1 MDGGRGEL
9 GQRDDQAG
17 AATIGSADI
26 AAELRRQI
34 AAARFLQNER
44 LPPERSLAERYGVAR
59 GTVREALR
67 RLEEM
72 GFVERRPGSGT
83 YVIWVGERDS
93 GDVTEITRP
102 LELVDARFAVEPQMC
117 RLAVLRATDVE
128 LNRLRARLDAME
140 GCEQDTARF
149 AEIDE
154 EFHLALA
161 RCTQN
166 PMIIWMMEKIH
177 EVRSHVQWARMR
189 LLTLNPEVI
198 RLYNRQ
204 HRAVVD
210 AIAARDPER
219 AAQEMKAH
227 LSAAR
232 ATLVG
237 VAE

>member
-1 MDGGRGEL
+1 MGDGDGVTG
-9 GQRDDQAG
+9 GP
-17 AATIGSADI
+17 TVGSADI

-34 AAARFLQNER
+34 ASARFMRNER
-44 LPPERSLAERYGVAR
+44 LPPERLLAERYGVAR

-67 RLEEM
+67 QLEAM

-83 YVIWVGERDS
+83 YVTWVDERES
-93 GDVTEITRP
+93 RDVSEITRP

-117 RLAVLRATDVE
+117 RLAVLHATEVE
-128 LNRLRARLDAME
+128 LNRLRAQLDAME
-140 GCEQDTARF
+140 GCETDSARF

-154 EFHLALA
+154 DFHLALA
-161 RCTQN
+161 RCTHN

-189 LLTLNPEVI
+189 LLTLNPEI
-198 RLYNRQ
+198 IGLYNRQ

-210 AIAARDPER
+210 AIANRDPET

-227 LSAAR
+227 LSTAR

-237 VAE
+237 VTE

>member
-1 MDGGRGEL
+1 MCTVTVGE
-9 GQRDDQAG
+9 GVAG
-17 AATIGSADI
+17 SATTGSADI
-26 AAELRRQI
+26 AADLRRQI
-34 AAARFLQNER
+34 ASARFLQNER
-44 LPPERSLAERYGVAR
+44 LPPERLLAERYGVAR
-59 GTVREALR
+59 GTVRQALRQLEAL
-67 RLEEM
+67 
-72 GFVERRPGSGT
+72 GFVERRAGSGT
-83 YVIWVGERDS
+83 YVTWSEGREET
-93 GDVTEITRP
+93 DVTGITRP
-102 LELVDARFAVEPQMC
+102 LELVDARFAVEPHMC
-117 RLAVLRATDVE
+117 RLAVLRATDAE
-128 LNRLRARLDAME
+128 LNRLRGRLEAME
-140 GCEQDTARF
+140 ACENDSARF
-149 AEIDE
+149 AQIDE

-166 PMIIWMMEKIH
+166 PMIIWMMEKIQ

-210 AIAARDPER
+210 AIAERDPER
-219 AAQEMKAH
+219 AAQAMKAH

>member
-1 MDGGRGEL
+1 LSDGDTMPGGT
-9 GQRDDQAG
+9 
-17 AATIGSADI
+17 TIGSADI

-34 AAARFLQNER
+34 ASARFLRNDR

-59 GTVREALR
+59 GTIRQALR
-67 RLEEM
+67 QLEEM

-83 YVIWVGERDS
+83 YVTWVDDAGTR
-93 GDVTEITRP
+93 DVTEITRP

-117 RLAVLRATDVE
+117 RLAVLRATEVE

-140 GCEQDTARF
+140 AAEDDPARF
-149 AEIDE
+149 ADVDE
-154 EFHLALA
+154 EYHLALA
-161 RCTQN
+161 HCTQN
-166 PMIIWMMEKIH
+166 PMIIWMMQKIH
-177 EVRSHVQWARMR
+177 EVRRHQQWARMR
-189 LLTLNPEVI
+189 LLTLNREII

-210 AIAARDPER
+210 AIADRDPER

-227 LSAAR
+227 LSTAR

>member
-1 MDGGRGEL
+1 MSGT
-9 GQRDDQAG
+9 AV
-17 AATIGSADI
+17 GSSDI

-34 AAARFLQNER
+34 ASGRFMPSER

-59 GTVREALR
+59 GTVRQALR
-67 RLEEM
+67 QLEEM

-83 YVIWVGERDS
+83 YVTWADGQDTGS
-93 GDVTEITRP
+93 VTEITRP

-117 RLAVLRATDVE
+117 RLAVLRTTDFD
-128 LNRLRARLDAME
+128 LSQLRTLLDSME
-140 GCEQDTARF
+140 TCERDPARF

-166 PMIIWMMEKIH
+166 PMILWMMEKIH

-189 LLTLNPEVI
+189 LLTLNPEVV
-198 RLYNRQ
+198 RHYNSQ

-210 AIAARDPER
+210 AIANRDPER
-219 AAQEMKAH
+219 AAQAMKAH
-227 LSAAR
+227 LTAAR
-232 ATLVG
+232 DSLVG
-237 VAE
+237 VTD